1 MIKTPWLLSLMVSTM
16 LITSIYASKKDPE
29 YLRAMRSGAL
39 TRIILLTTDDDG
51 TPVPD
56 VAINVLMGMEYREE
70 AYFINGKTD
79 KQGKFVVEGITKG
92 NEIEIEATKDGY
104 YDAFKKLCFIR
115 RGEEHNVENGK
126 WQPWGMEVS
135 LPLREKRNPI
145 PLVRIAKF
153 IDLVSTNQWVGFDM
167 KEKDWIAPGHKGKVA
182 DFEAKLIWDGE
193 HLSRTK
199 QTDLQVRFVGDG
211 AGYYLADKTPYSAF
225 PGVYHASTNA
235 PLLKEFWCR
244 TATKN
249 WVCTQT
255 GVPEGKRIIA
265 RTRCK
270 LNSQQEVIEANYSS
284 FRAFTVEGDGNG
296 KADALIKYDFNP
308 TPNDTNLEP
317 ANMP

>member
-1 MIKTPWLLSLMVSTM
+1 MKKQLILCISICIFMGVLSVNA
-16 LITSIYASKKDPE
+16 YKKDPE
-29 YLRAMRSGAL
+29 YLHAKRSGAPVK
-39 TRIILLTTDDDG
+39 IIVSTYDDDNK
-51 TPVPD
+51 PVSN
-56 VAINVLMGMEYREE
+56 ATIKVLMGMHYREE
-70 AYFINGKTD
+70 AYFINGETD
-79 KQGKFVVEGITKG
+79 QEGKFVVEGITKG
-92 NEIEIEATKDGY
+92 NEIEITVTRDGY
-104 YDAFKKLCFIR
+104 YKAFKRLCFTQMGR
-115 RGEEHNVENGK
+115 EYEVKNGK

-145 PLVRIAKF
+145 PLVRMAKF

-167 KEKDWIAPGHKGKVA
+167 KEKDWIATGHKGKVA